1 MFFSFASTATR
12 SASWSA
18 AIRRRVFPAMSRGRT
33 QAAGQRPAEL
43 VRVFVSRPSP
53 VDAATSP
60 YLVSRFRANPV
71 FGEKVSWEANG
82 VEPRWLGQETSD
94 CAAAFDP
101 SVFHNH
107 GVDELRR
114 FLAGAHARRETALL
128 IATIG
133 DLADDSPR
141 SVMQTY
147 DSSVN
152 LPDLC

>member
-1 MFFSFASTATR
+1 
-12 SASWSA
+12 
-18 AIRRRVFPAMSRGRT
+18 MSRGRT

-43 VRVFVSRPSP
+43 VPVFVSRPSP

-152 LPDLC
+152 LPDLCE